1 MNNSLNNYDLDAHVS
16 LSTEFD
22 TKKRWVCIT
31 LLINGTIIP
40 VMKLHFADDNYGVY
54 WWPTKQTIQNFI
66 NILQNIESQMTD
78 ETNLDPD
85 EDEDE

>member
-22 TKKRWVCIT
+22 TKKMWD
-31 LLINGTIIP
+31 GTTRPI
-40 VMKLHFADDNYGVY
+40 MKLHFADDNYGVY
-54 WWPTKQTIQNFI
+54 WWPTKQTIKNFM
-66 NILQNIESQMTD
+66 NILQNIESQMAD
-78 ETNLDPD
+78 DTNLDPD